1 MFANTNAVLYK
12 YNGTGYDRHEISRCF
27 WSSERKAHISESGL
41 IGQNIT
47 KIYIPKSALTDNNI
61 PKNPTKD
68 MFVRGQC
75 FFEFDNKDSKTVS
88 ESFKQFKAEYSF
100 VTVMGIDDKRFG
112 SENMQHIFILAR

>member
-47 KIYIPKSALTDNNI
+47 KIYIPKSALNSDNI
-61 PKNPTKD
+61 PKSPSKD
-68 MFVRGQC
+68 IFVRGHC
-75 FFEFDNKDSKTVS
+75 FFEFDNSNTKTVS
-88 ESFKQFKAEYSF
+88 ESFKKFKSEYSF
-100 VTVMGIDDKRFG
+100 VTVMSIDNNMFG
-112 SENMQHIFILAR
+112 SENMQHIFISAK